1 MTNRQ
6 NKDYKQSIR
15 KQSKQIKAQEFV
27 MNNLRNGIDYLKEH
41 CSKNSADSKYST
53 PIIYISCD
61 YYYYFLNINIF
72 LYYRFDWWMQM
83 V

>member
-53 PIIYISCD
+53 PIIYILVVIIIF
-61 YYYYFLNINIF
+61 FLNINIS

>member
-41 CSKNSADSKYST
+41 CSKNSADSKYIIY
-53 PIIYISCD
+53 IIYISCD
-61 YYYYFLNINIF
+61 YYYFF
-72 LYYRFDWWMQM
+72 
-83 V
+83 

>member
-53 PIIYISCD
+53 PIIYIFVVIIIF
-61 YYYYFLNINIF
+61 FLNINIS

>member
-53 PIIYISCD
+53 YYIY
-61 YYYYFLNINIF
+61 
-72 LYYRFDWWMQM
+72 QM
-83 V
+83 